1 MMRLKG
7 LALFWASK
15 ERENSENNHGI
26 NLVVSNRNGSIKLRR
41 DFVIRMDEFYYCGFN
56 GFGQVPNQPEN
67 QLTTLVCQNKV
78 TSTSPST
85 QQNNQSPSRIQD
97 VVS

>member
-1 MMRLKG
+1 MGFKG
-7 LALFWASK
+7 
-15 ERENSENNHGI
+15 EENSENNHGI

-41 DFVIRMDEFYYCGFN
+41 EFVIRMDEFYYCGFN

-78 TSTSPST
+78 TASST